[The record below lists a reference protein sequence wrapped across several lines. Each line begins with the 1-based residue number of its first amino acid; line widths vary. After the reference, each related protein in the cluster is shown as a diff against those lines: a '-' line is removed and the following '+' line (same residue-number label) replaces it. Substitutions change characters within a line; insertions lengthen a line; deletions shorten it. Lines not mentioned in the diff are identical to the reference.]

1 MSAFPPKS
9 GHLSPFMSCGH
20 DARQFVETQDGQSA
34 RLGFDDPLFM
44 LISRELRAGAKI
56 QRRAVIKR
64 NVAYYFSA
72 PCGRNLQCL
81 VGKFVTKHLKFDLV
95 ERAIISHITH
105 PFVASNQMGGPYRIG
120 VRSLPTFANCSYSA
134 NPSGERHSLSCF

>member
-1 MSAFPPKS
+1 MSALPPKADIWRRS
-9 GHLSPFMSCGH
+9 RLVCMTGGNSLRRRT
-20 DARQFVETQDGQSA
+20 DNTA

-44 LISRELRAGAKI
+44 SISRELRARAKI

-105 PFVASNQMGGPYRIG
+105 PFVASNQMGGP
-120 VRSLPTFANCSYSA
+120 
-134 NPSGERHSLSCF
+134 

>member
-1 MSAFPPKS
+1 MEMSAKGQQRTFAVTFRHTYVMSALPPKTDIWRRS
-9 GHLSPFMSCGH
+9 RLVGMTGGNSLRRRT
-20 DARQFVETQDGQSA
+20 DNTA

-44 LISRELRAGAKI
+44 SISRELRARAKI

-72 PCGRNLQCL
+72 PCGRLIFQYF

-105 PFVASNQMGGPYRIG
+105 PFVASNQMGGP
-120 VRSLPTFANCSYSA
+120 
-134 NPSGERHSLSCF
+134 